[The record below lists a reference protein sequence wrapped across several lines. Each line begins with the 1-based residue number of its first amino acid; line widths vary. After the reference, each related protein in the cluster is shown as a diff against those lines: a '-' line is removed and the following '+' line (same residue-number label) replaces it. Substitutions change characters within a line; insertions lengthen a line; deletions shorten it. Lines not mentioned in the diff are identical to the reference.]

1 MRREHVAGHLPLLTM
16 VDASGIKCVKAAS
29 ARWPSRRRAG
39 AQCRCPPPDDDM
51 PEMLDADVL
60 LPNDNDNDARWHDA
74 VMTLFHLIFL
84 FFQKDIRDARQLHP
98 SQISL

>member
-1 MRREHVAGHLPLLTM
+1 
-16 VDASGIKCVKAAS
+16 
-29 ARWPSRRRAG
+29 
-39 AQCRCPPPDDDM
+39 M